1 LPVFVQI
8 GGNVATSA
16 GPIHTIVGNNAP
28 ATLLENC
35 VLDSNSPNVGA
46 NMTYRGAV
54 VMIPRQPLVNG
65 VTYTVGLTVNSVPYT
80 WQFTVGPLAPAVLV
94 SSISPSTG
102 PIAGGTTV
110 TINGV
115 GFTGV
120 SSVKF
125 GATNATAFA
134 FVSDNQITAVSPAH
148 VAGPVDVTVMTATR
162 GPSPP
167 SAADVFTFTGPPG
180 APLNVT
186 ATVGNQSAT
195 ITWSPPA
202 SDGYSPITSYTV
214 TSSPGGLTS
223 TVSGSTFITVIAGL
237 TVGTPY
243 TFTVVATNSNGP
255 GPASAP
261 SNSIT
266 AITVPSA
273 PTSVTATGADGS
285 AIVSWTAPSS
295 DGGSAIQGYVVT
307 PYINGVAQAPVTF
320 NQPNQTE
327 VIFGLTNGVAYTF
340 TVTALNAAGGGAG
353 SAQSNSATPN
363 QSLRQPSAQGPS
375 SSAPGGR
382 APIVQSSPAPA
393 PPGR

>member
-1 LPVFVQI
+1 
-8 GGNVATSA
+8 
-16 GPIHTIVGNNAP
+16 
-28 ATLLENC
+28 
-35 VLDSNSPNVGA
+35 
-46 NMTYRGAV
+46 
-54 VMIPRQPLVNG
+54 
-65 VTYTVGLTVNSVPYT
+65 
-80 WQFTVGPLAPAVLV
+80 
-94 SSISPSTG
+94 
-102 PIAGGTTV
+102 
-110 TINGV
+110 
-115 GFTGV
+115 
-120 SSVKF
+120 
-125 GATNATAFA
+125 
-134 FVSDNQITAVSPAH
+134 
-148 VAGPVDVTVMTATR
+148 
-162 GPSPP
+162 
-167 SAADVFTFTGPPG
+167 
-180 APLNVT
+180 
-186 ATVGNQSAT
+186 
-195 ITWSPPA
+195 
-202 SDGYSPITSYTV
+202 
-214 TSSPGGLTS
+214 
-223 TVSGSTFITVIAGL
+223 
-237 TVGTPY
+237 VGTPY

-295 DGGSAIQGYVVT
+295 DGGSAIQGYAVT

-353 SAQSNSATPN
+353 SGQSNSATPN